1 MAQPAQVLFQS
12 GGSGFVVFAGQS
24 VPAAAIRADEL
35 RRLHDLARSAMV
47 HAKANDTHSA
57 AFRTMLQDLHQ
68 ELATMM
74 LDLQDTG
81 RRHGFVLPL
90 KLQVNSKDF
99 LAFDDSHTG

>member
-35 RRLHDLARSAMV
+35 HRLHELARSAMLR
-47 HAKANDTHSA
+47 AKADDTRSDD
-57 AFRTMLQDLHQ
+57 FRTALQDLHQ

-81 RRHGFVLPL
+81 HRHGLALP
-90 KLQVNSKDF
+90 KQLQVNSRDF
-99 LAFDDSHTG
+99 LAFDDSEAG